1 MYTSLSPKK
10 AAVMFRPQNPNTE
23 KPEKVFECP
32 HSVFDQGP
40 FEDQPS
46 VELGGTT
53 DPRLIKPW
61 TKVRVMGDYQ
71 VADLLRKACWKEPAA
86 FGGELVARTE
96 KDHQGTFQMMYKVP
110 LGTYYEHMKAWTYE
124 QLDAMESGK
133 VYFLKLR
140 DVDAIQNVFH
150 FAKEWQKERATI
162 ARVTATY
169 EGLKLTLR
177 ALKPI
182 NLNPREAA
190 ELSKYLAKRV
200 SMDKPKDEKKSTNNR
215 PTKPYH
221 TIQINESVLIKSSEF
236 SSIPGL
242 RSVIYTYGVK
252 TGKRFT
258 VTSAGEDANV
268 TRISTDDQE
277 RRGSS
282 AVRPYHDLE
291 IGDSTYMA
299 PTEYTTLISLRSII
313 STYGVRKGQKYKVS
327 VASDTRGVTVTR
339 IS

>member
-10 AAVMFRPQNPNTE
+10 AAVMFRPQNPNAE
-23 KPEKVFECP
+23 KPEKIFECP

-53 DPRLIKPW
+53 DPRSIKPW

-71 VADLLRKACWKEPAA
+71 VADMLRKSCWKDPVA
-86 FGGELVARTE
+86 FGGEVVARTE
-96 KDHQGTFQMMYKVP
+96 KDAHGTFQMMYKVP

-150 FAKEWQKERATI
+150 FAREWQKERAAI
-162 ARVTATY
+162 ARVSATY

-177 ALKPI
+177 VLKPTS
-182 NLNPREAA
+182 LNPREAT
-190 ELSKYLAKRV
+190 ELSKYLAKKAATENRL
-200 SMDKPKDEKKSTNNR
+200 SEKKTTTRR

-221 TIQINESVLIKSSEF
+221 TLDIEESTLISSADF
-236 SSIPGL
+236 TSVPGL
-242 RSVIYTYGVK
+242 RSVIYSYGVK
-252 TGKRFT
+252 TGKRFR
-258 VTSAGEDANV
+258 VTATGDDATV
-268 TRISTDDQE
+268 TRIPLTTDD
-277 RRGSS
+277 RMGVT
-282 AVRPYHDLE
+282 AVRPYHDLD

-313 STYGVRKGQKYKVS
+313 STYGVRKGHKYKVS

>member
-1 MYTSLSPKK
+1 MYTSLTPKK

-71 VADLLRKACWKEPAA
+71 VADMLRKACWKEPAA

-96 KDHQGTFQMMYKVP
+96 KDHHGTFQMMYKVP
-110 LGTYYEHMKAWTYE
+110 LGTYYEHMKTWTYE

-133 VYFLKLR
+133 VYFFKLR

-182 NLNPREAA
+182 TLNPREAG
-190 ELSKYLAKRV
+190 ELSKYLAKQAVANR
-200 SMDKPKDEKKSTNNR
+200 KPATNKEPR
-215 PTKPYH
+215 IPPKAYH
-221 TIQINESVLIKSSEF
+221 LIDVDQAVLIPKSD
-236 SSIPGL
+236 
-242 RSVIYTYGVK
+242 
-252 TGKRFT
+252 FT
-258 VTSAGEDANV
+258 T
-268 TRISTDDQE
+268 IS
-277 RRGSS
+277 
-282 AVRPYHDLE
+282 L
-291 IGDSTYMA
+291 
-299 PTEYTTLISLRSII
+299 LRSII
-313 STYGVRKGQKYKVS
+313 YNYGIRNGKKFKV
-327 VASDTRGVTVTR
+327 VAAGNDATVTR